1 MRWHLNLLIVAC
13 VGTAWAQPEEA
24 PPAEPLAAQPVRK
37 TKASPGG
44 QPMSLAEDPEAPL
57 ALAAYNNGRY
67 DEAAQRFL
75 TLVQRWPREA
85 TPYRA
90 LARARV
96 WSGDAAGALVAYH
109 TYLAL
114 HPDASDRDKIEAE
127 LELARRKAGPHP
139 PEGPPA
145 EAARALAQA
154 APRAEAGQFSGPEGA
169 FAALDNA
176 EDQGYVGPALAD
188 ARDQVYTAL
197 RSRADAAIDRWW
209 RPEAQAEAT
218 DLRVLLKSFDD
229 LKKRR
234 ALTPAETGVP
244 GALEG
249 LLALAEARGD
259 EAVGHLGPVAPGDPR
274 LRYAQAIALL
284 QAGRADEA
292 EALLSLMMQSEG
304 DPRVALLLGLT
315 RRLLGRED
323 AVDALKAA
331 LE

>member
-1 MRWHLNLLIVAC
+1 M
-13 VGTAWAQPEEA
+13 
-24 PPAEPLAAQPVRK
+24 
-37 TKASPGG
+37 
-44 QPMSLAEDPEAPL
+44 
-57 ALAAYNNGRY
+57 
-67 DEAAQRFL
+67 
-75 TLVQRWPREA
+75 
-85 TPYRA
+85 
-90 LARARV
+90 
-96 WSGDAAGALVAYH
+96 
-109 TYLAL
+109 
-114 HPDASDRDKIEAE
+114 
-127 LELARRKAGPHP
+127 
-139 PEGPPA
+139 
-145 EAARALAQA
+145 
-154 APRAEAGQFSGPEGA
+154 
-169 FAALDNA
+169 
-176 EDQGYVGPALAD
+176 
-188 ARDQVYTAL
+188 
-197 RSRADAAIDRWW
+197 
-209 RPEAQAEAT
+209 
-218 DLRVLLKSFDD
+218 KSFDD

-259 EAVGHLGPVAPGDPR
+259 EAVSHLGPVAPGDPR